1 MRVIVELIVNVLW
14 LAILGR
20 VLLSWF
26 PEVNRNNPIVVI
38 IYQISEPIL
47 SPLRRVVPRMGS
59 FDLTPMIAIILL
71 WLISSILLS
80 AV

>member
-38 IYQISEPIL
+38 IYQVSEPIL

>member
-1 MRVIVELIVNVLW
+1 MRVIVELIVNVFW

-38 IYQISEPIL
+38 IYQVSEPIL

>member
-1 MRVIVELIVNVLW
+1 MRVIVEVIVSVLW

-20 VLLSWF
+20 VLLTWF

>member
-1 MRVIVELIVNVLW
+1 MSFIVELIINILW

-47 SPLRRVVPRMGS
+47 SPLRRVIPRMGA
-59 FDLTPMIAIILL
+59 FDPAPMIAIILL
-71 WLISSILLS
+71 WLISTILLS
-80 AV
+80 AM

>member
-26 PEVNRNNPIVVI
+26 PEMNRNNPIVVI
-38 IYQISEPIL
+38 IYQVSEPIL

>member
-20 VLLSWF
+20 VLLTWF

-38 IYQISEPIL
+38 IYQISV
-47 SPLRRVVPRMGS
+47 SYTH
-59 FDLTPMIAIILL
+59 LTLPTILL
-71 WLISSILLS
+71 
-80 AV
+80 V

>member
-38 IYQISEPIL
+38 IYQVSEPIL

-59 FDLTPMIAIILL
+59 FALTPMIAIILL

>member
-20 VLLSWF
+20 VLLTWF